1 MKDSKIRSP
10 FGHFVRKEFFH
21 IIRDRRT
28 MLILL
33 GMPVVQVLLF
43 GFAISTEVKDIRVAV
58 LAPVH
63 DVETRRIVERFD
75 ASDCFT
81 VRAYLDSPGAI
92 DRAFQDGTADFV
104 IVFSPHFADR
114 LYTAE
119 GSQIQLITDATDTN
133 TARTAVMYASEIV
146 GSWLSG
152 QQAVR
157 APGGVVPVLH
167 MLYNPQ
173 MKSSFQF
180 VPGVMGLILM
190 LICAMM
196 TSISIVREKETG
208 TMETLLVSPVKPL
221 YIIVA
226 KMTPYL
232 LLSCVN
238 FATILALAVWLLGVP
253 VEGSLFWLSAV
264 SLVYILAA
272 LALGLLISTAAR
284 TQMSAMLISA
294 VVLMLPVIMLSGMIF
309 PIESMPQILQTLS
322 CIIPARWYIAAIR
335 KLMIEGLPVDS
346 VAAELAVLA
355 AMALALTAASLKK
368 FKNRLE

>member
-1 MKDSKIRSP
+1 MKGSKTHSYI

-43 GFAISTEVKDIRVAV
+43 GFTISTEVKDLRVAV

-63 DVETRRIVERFD
+63 DELTRRIVEQLD
-75 ASDCFT
+75 ASAYFT
-81 VRAYLDSPGAI
+81 VSAYLDSPDDI
-92 DRAFQDGTADFV
+92 DRAFQDGTADFAV
-104 IVFSPHFADR
+104 VFSPHFADR
-114 LYTAE
+114 LYTVE
-119 GSQIQLITDATDTN
+119 GSQIQWIPDATDIN
-133 TARTAVMYASEIV
+133 TARTAVMYASQIV
-146 GSWLSG
+146 ASLTMPQAG
-152 QQAVR
+152 QS
-157 APGGVVPVLH
+157 PGGIVPGLH

-208 TMETLLVSPVKPL
+208 TMETLLVSPVKPF
-221 YIIVA
+221 YIILS

-232 LLSCVN
+232 LLSCIN
-238 FATILALAVWLLGVP
+238 CATILAVAVWLLDVP
-253 VEGSLFWLSAV
+253 MKGSLFWVSAV
-264 SLVYILAA
+264 SLVYILSG

-284 TQMSAMLISA
+284 TQMAALLISA

-309 PIESMPQILQTLS
+309 PIESMPEILQALS

-335 KLMIEGLPVDS
+335 KLMIEGLAVDH
-346 VAAELAVLA
+346 VTVELAVLA
-355 AMALALTAASLKK
+355 GMALLLTAASLKRI
-368 FKNRLE
+368 KNRLE